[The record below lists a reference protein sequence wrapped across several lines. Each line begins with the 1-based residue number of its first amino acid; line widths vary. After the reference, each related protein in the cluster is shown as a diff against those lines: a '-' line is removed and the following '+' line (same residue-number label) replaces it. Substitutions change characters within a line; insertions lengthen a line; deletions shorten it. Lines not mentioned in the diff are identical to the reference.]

1 VTGLAAASDDGRDIG
16 VMRDELATIPDVIEH
31 QLTSLGA
38 PIQALVGAVAPIEE
52 VVLTGCGDSYFA
64 GIAARLAF
72 ERIAGVRCRAVEA
85 LELARYEV
93 RYVPKVPA
101 PLLVAVSY
109 SGAVGRTI
117 EATAAGDRFGWQ
129 TVALTGTP
137 GSGLARAAG
146 RTLVLDIPTRGLSP
160 GTSTYAAALA
170 ALLMLAAELAKARGR
185 SGAGNAFE
193 QTLAG
198 TPRLAGETLAGL
210 DAPARTA
217 AAAIAA
223 APVTTFLGAGPSR
236 GTAAFGA
243 AKLFEGAQRYGVAQD
258 LEEWAHEQFF
268 ASGPGTPVVV
278 IAPAGPSHS
287 RAVELIAEMQAIG
300 APTYLVS
307 DGAPPATLPAGHH
320 LPVAG
325 GLDEAASG
333 LLTMLPMARLGL
345 AVSEILGTR
354 SYGFVSEEHER
365 EHYETIHRVA
375 VVEPA

>member
-1 VTGLAAASDDGRDIG
+1 
-16 VMRDELATIPDVIEH
+16 M
-31 QLTSLGA
+31 
-38 PIQALVGAVAPIEE
+38 
-52 VVLTGCGDSYFA
+52 
-64 GIAARLAF
+64 
-72 ERIAGVRCRAVEA
+72 
-85 LELARYEV
+85 
-93 RYVPKVPA
+93 
-101 PLLVAVSY
+101 AVSY

-117 EATAAGDRFGWQ
+117 EATAAADRFGWQ

-170 ALLMLAAELAKARGR
+170 ALLMLAAELARARGR
-185 SGAGNAFE
+185 SGPGNAFE
-193 QTLAG
+193 QSLAEA
-198 TPRLAGETLAGL
+198 PRLAHETLAGL
-210 DAPARTA
+210 DAPARAA

-268 ASGPGTPVVV
+268 ASGAGTPVVV
-278 IAPAGPSHS
+278 IAPAGPSYS

-307 DGAPPATLPAGHH
+307 DAPPPPTLPAGHH

-354 SYGFVSEEHER
+354 SYGFVSDEHER